1 MGPLSGILSVKI
13 TKKSMYMLA
22 IEIQVLPL
30 SVYAKLTLVHDF
42 GYPINMFIMAKFSF
56 LKFDPSKIR
65 YMEVQA
71 LPLRP
76 DLAKVG
82 VEIRVVGCVCEIDHS
97 NI

>member
-1 MGPLSGILSVKI
+1 
-13 TKKSMYMLA
+13 MYMLV
-22 IEIQVLPL
+22 IEIQVLSPPFL
-30 SVYAKLTLVHDF
+30 YAKLTSVHDF
-42 GYPINMFIMAKFSF
+42 GYTINMFIRANFSF

-82 VEIRVVGCVCEIDHS
+82 VEIRVVGYIYAINHS
-97 NI
+97 HI